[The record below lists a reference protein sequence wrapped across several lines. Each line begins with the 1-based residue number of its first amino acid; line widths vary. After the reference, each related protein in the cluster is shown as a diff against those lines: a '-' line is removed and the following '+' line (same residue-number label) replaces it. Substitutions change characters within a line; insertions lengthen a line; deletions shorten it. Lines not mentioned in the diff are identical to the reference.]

1 MPKIRRSIRMLSEM
15 NLSSMSDI
23 SFILII
29 FFMVT
34 SVFTMKEGLHLTM
47 PDNKKQPM
55 VVAAQNVVT
64 IQIDERENITY
75 RDQAVDPVAIE
86 DMLIRDKKNNPKM
99 LVLLKVSSKVP
110 YEKAVGIID
119 RIQFSGI
126 KKLTLRMI

>member
-1 MPKIRRSIRMLSEM
+1 MPKIRRSIRMFSEM

-34 SVFTMKEGLHLTM
+34 SVFTLKEGLHLTM
-47 PDNKKQPM
+47 PDKKKQP
-55 VVAAQNVVT
+55 VIVAAHNVVT
-64 IQIDERENITY
+64 IQIDERERITY
-75 RDQAVDPVAIE
+75 RDRAVAPESIE
-86 DMLIRDKKNNPKM
+86 DMLKKDKMKNPKM

-110 YEKAVGIID
+110 YEKAVTIID
-119 RIQFSGI
+119 KIQFAGI